1 MEGSEDHGLLLPGSV
16 LHHAHHALQTGEAV
30 KAPHALAQGSPLFS
44 TRRGSGVG
52 PGCLGGQRRRP
63 GVLGEPRSRL
73 PASPSLGAQVAFVPA
88 ALSRTGGCGG
98 PGCKAV
104 GFGWDDGWAPSRS
117 ARAEPRTALTWPRPA
132 DRLLLPLGLSVEE
145 QVQEGARGVRDH
157 GEREPPPPGER
168 PASARGRPLHRR
180 QVERGAVVGHSREG
194 GGPGAVLHGG
204 AFSYRLLSLPSLR
217 PHAPRRQCVPLAA
230 GHRPWGQRPG
240 RRQPRFPG
248 PRVPFCEAG
257 PPPAWQAG
265 RARQRQAFVTQIE
278 TRAFPPVPCGS
289 VTAKEQACEWGA
301 GS

>member
-1 MEGSEDHGLLLPGSV
+1 MENV
-16 LHHAHHALQTGEAV
+16 N
-30 KAPHALAQGSPLFS
+30 
-44 TRRGSGVG
+44 
-52 PGCLGGQRRRP
+52 
-63 GVLGEPRSRL
+63 
-73 PASPSLGAQVAFVPA
+73 
-88 ALSRTGGCGG
+88 
-98 PGCKAV
+98 
-104 GFGWDDGWAPSRS
+104 
-117 ARAEPRTALTWPRPA
+117 
-132 DRLLLPLGLSVEE
+132 RLLLENVLPAHVAAHFIGDKLNE
-145 QVQEGARGVRDH
+145 VQW
-157 GEREPPPPGER
+157 
-168 PASARGRPLHRR
+168 SATRGR
-180 QVERGAVVGHSREG
+180 EAVRAPSCM
-194 GGPGAVLHGG
+194 AVLLG
-204 AFSYRLLSLPSLR
+204 YRLLSLPSLR